1 MSIQENA
8 EKTFLETVA
17 SREVRR
23 SPLVFDLFEEKH
35 HLLESLT
42 KRQIELIVPSRPSRI
57 LVIGC
62 GTGISAMTIC
72 NMLASTGR
80 QTRIFAIDVSEQML
94 SRAKERYRNIPGLYF
109 IRGEADTIES
119 FFHEGFDGIFYTP
132 SIFHIPNFRESVR
145 QACGLLVPEG
155 VISIC
160 DFDGLFLENGEEAVQ
175 KAFPDFR
182 HHTHTGATS
191 FQETDS
197 IFRSNS
203 EFRTTWFDFRMEA
216 TSEFLF
222 DYLSIPSQSST
233 IFPKLPYLDRIPRIR
248 EICATLEEK
257 AGPVFAG
264 WKFCMARKGQQL
276 AS

>member
-1 MSIQENA
+1 MRVQGST
-8 EKTFLETVA
+8 EKQFLETVVA
-17 SREVRR
+17 RNVDQG
-23 SPLVFDLFEEKH
+23 PLVYDLFEEKH
-35 HLLESLT
+35 HVLESLT

-72 NMLASTGR
+72 NMLASSDR

-94 SRAKERYRNIPGLYF
+94 SKAKERYRNIPGLYF
-109 IRGEADTIES
+109 IRGDADNLES

-145 QACGLLVPEG
+145 QSSGLLVPEG

-160 DFDGLFLENGEEAVQ
+160 DFAGLFDDKGDDAVQ

-182 HHTHTGATS
+182 HHPGVIS
-191 FQETDS
+191 SLETDS
-197 IFRSNS
+197 YFASMK
-203 EFRTTWFDFRMEA
+203 EFRTTWVDFRMEA
-216 TSEFLF
+216 STDFLF
-222 DYLSIPSQSST
+222 DYLSIPSQSSAL
-233 IFPKLPYLDRIPRIR
+233 FPKLPYLDRIPKIR

-257 AGPVFAG
+257 SGPVFMG
-264 WKFCMARKGQQL
+264 WKFCMARKGQRL